1 MTEKARK
8 SLKPAGSRAR
18 VMYGFCKVHKESV
31 ANCPPF
37 WPILLALKS
46 PTYKFG
52 KFLNPIL
59 KPFIINVFT
68 VKDYFYF
75 AEEVVYQQPDFY
87 MGSLDVDSL
96 LTNKPFEETTE
107 ICTSEFFKESETA
120 KVLSKSKFKEAFVS
134 GY

>member
-18 VMYGFCKVHKESV
+18 VMYGFCKVDKESV

-37 WPILLALKS
+37 WPILLAFKS

-59 KPFIINVFT
+59 KPFTINTFT
-68 VKDYFYF
+68 VKDSFYF
-75 AEEVVYQQPDFY
+75 AEELVYQQPDFY
-87 MGSLDVDSL
+87 M
-96 LTNKPFEETTE
+96 N
-107 ICTSEFFKESETA
+107 I
-120 KVLSKSKFKEAFVS
+120 
-134 GY
+134 